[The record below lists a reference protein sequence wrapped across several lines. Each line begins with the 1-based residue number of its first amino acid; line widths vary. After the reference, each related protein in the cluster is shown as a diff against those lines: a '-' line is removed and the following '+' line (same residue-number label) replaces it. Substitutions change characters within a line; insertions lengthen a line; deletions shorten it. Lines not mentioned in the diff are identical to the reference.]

1 MSDAQQT
8 PPSRTRSAIF
18 SLPPQNA
25 EPAESAVE
33 HVDTVAEAP
42 AKAKRKVAPPRKDEP
57 KRSIKLVLP
66 ASLARWLHV
75 QAAHRDTTASA
86 LVVRALGTAFPA
98 SRNGAAQIESEAA

>member
-25 EPAESAVE
+25 EPAESVVE
-33 HVDTVAEAP
+33 HADAVAETP
-42 AKAKRKVAPPRKDEP
+42 AKPRRKAAPVRKDEP

-66 ASLARWLHV
+66 ASLVRWLHV
-75 QAAHRDTTASA
+75 QAAQRDTTASA
-86 LVVRALGTAFPA
+86 LVVRALGTAFPN